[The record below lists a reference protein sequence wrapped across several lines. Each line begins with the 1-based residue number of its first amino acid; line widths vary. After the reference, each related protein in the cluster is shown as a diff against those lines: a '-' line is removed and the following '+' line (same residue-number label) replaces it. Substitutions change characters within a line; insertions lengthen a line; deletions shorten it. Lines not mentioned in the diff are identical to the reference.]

1 MYVINS
7 IIKGHES
14 LDEHKMKNE
23 TNKSL
28 KTIFINTENS
38 KKNEL
43 NQFVLNFTERL
54 DLRSSNIH
62 VALQTLPI
70 YYTWKNTRQQYK
82 YNKLSSI
89 HME

>member
-38 KKNEL
+38 KKTN
-43 NQFVLNFTERL
+43 
-54 DLRSSNIH
+54 
-62 VALQTLPI
+62 
-70 YYTWKNTRQQYK
+70 
-82 YNKLSSI
+82 
-89 HME
+89 